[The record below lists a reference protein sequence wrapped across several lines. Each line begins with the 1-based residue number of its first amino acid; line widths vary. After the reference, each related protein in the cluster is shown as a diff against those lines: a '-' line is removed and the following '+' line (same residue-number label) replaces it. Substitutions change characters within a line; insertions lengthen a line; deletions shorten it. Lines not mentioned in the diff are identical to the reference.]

1 MPVLL
6 AVEGPNAGVR
16 YVFDFDAE
24 AGRSSACRIRVVDE
38 RVSRR
43 HAHFTVDEGA
53 VRVSDLGSRN
63 GTWVNGERLASPMTL
78 APGDRVRVGATL
90 LVFEP
95 TLDLVPARF
104 TGGALVVDDTAVSLD
119 EAAAET
125 PAAVAAI
132 LELAGRLAE
141 AGDEAAVLTE
151 AVAWT
156 MGALAAD
163 VACVV
168 TAGTGGRFAVP
179 GAVAGTR
186 RLVTS
191 RALLAA
197 ALEAGKPV
205 RRVVTLAP
213 GEDDDGVDGDGRRS
227 VLAVPLPGAGRT
239 LGLLHLERRLAG
251 RRPFDDLHQLRLA
264 AAAGVVA
271 SALARVR
278 CAVPGPAAA
287 AELVGES
294 RAFRALRRAAE
305 AAAPTEAPLLL
316 DGESGT
322 GRHHLARWLH
332 RASPR
337 ADGPFVRL
345 PAGTLRSADLAAAL
359 FGAETAD
366 PEGAERVAVGALE
379 RADGGT
385 LYLSDL
391 DRLPSRL
398 QARLVRALADGSFTR
413 EGGRQT
419 VPVAVRLLASRTRA
433 RGGRVGEV
441 QRPLARQVLQVPA
454 LPDREG
460 DVALLFDHLA
470 ERAGR
475 HLARTPLTLGAEG
488 RRAAETWTWPG
499 NVAELELVVRR
510 LARIR
515 PPGATIGP
523 GDLPGALGA
532 VPGAGPA
539 TTLGERVAALEAAEI
554 TRVLREEAG
563 HKARTARRLGISRPT
578 LDRKLALYG
587 IPVAPARGD

>member
-43 HAHFTVDEGA
+43 HAHFTVDEAA

-63 GTWVNGERLASPMTL
+63 GTWVNGERIAAPMTL
-78 APGDRVRVGATL
+78 VPGDRVRVGATL

-104 TGGALVVDDTAVSLD
+104 TGGALVVDDSAVSLD

-141 AGDEAAVLTE
+141 AADEATILTE
-151 AVAWT
+151 AVGWT

-213 GEDDDGVDGDGRRS
+213 EAGDGDAAGGRRS
-227 VLAVPLPGAGRT
+227 VLAVPLPGAGGS
-239 LGLLHLERRLAG
+239 LGLLHLERRLEG

-278 CAVPGPAAA
+278 CARPGAALDPA
-287 AELVGES
+287 LVGES

-305 AAAPTEAPLLL
+305 AAAPTEAPVLL
-316 DGESGT
+316 DGEPGT
-322 GRHHLARWLH
+322 GRDRLARWLH
-332 RASPR
+332 RASQR
-337 ADGPFVRL
+337 AEGPFVPL
-345 PAGTLRSADLAAAL
+345 PAGTLPVADLAAAL

-366 PEGAERVAVGALE
+366 AEGTEQVRVGALE

-385 LYLSDL
+385 LYLADL

-398 QARLVRALADGSFTR
+398 QARLARALADGSFTR

-419 VPVAVRLLASRTRA
+419 VPVGVRLLASRTRP

-441 QRPLARQVLQVPA
+441 HRPLARQVLQVPA

-475 HLARTPLTLGAEG
+475 HLGRTPLTLGAEG
-488 RRAAETWTWPG
+488 RRAAEAWTWPG
-499 NVAELELVVRR
+499 NVAELDLVVRR

-515 PPGATIGP
+515 PPGATVGP

-539 TTLGERVAALEAAEI
+539 TTLAERVAALEAAEI
-554 TRVLREEAG
+554 ARVLREEAG

-587 IPVAPARGD
+587 IPVGPARRE